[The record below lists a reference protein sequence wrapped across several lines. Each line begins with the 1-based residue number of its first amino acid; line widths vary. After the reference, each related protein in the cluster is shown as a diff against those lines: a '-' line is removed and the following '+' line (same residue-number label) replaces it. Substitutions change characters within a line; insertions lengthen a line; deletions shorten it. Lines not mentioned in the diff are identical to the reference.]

1 MRQTI
6 EQTEEAKAFFDKVN
20 GLSQEA
26 RDHFKIVLEQLIIC
40 YTDDKAHAVLVVDH
54 EDSPRTVMIAI
65 NANEMEAAQLLDT
78 GAKATMGMVMAEMP
92 DKGMLN

>member
-6 EQTEEAKAFFDKVN
+6 EQSEEARAFFDKVN
-20 GLSQEA
+20 GLSQDA
-26 RDHFKIVLEQLIIC
+26 RDHVKMVLSQLITC
-40 YTDDKAHAVLVVDH
+40 YTDDKAHGVLLIDH
-54 EDSPRTVMIAI
+54 DDSPRTVLIAI

-78 GAKATMGMVMAEMP
+78 GAKATMGIVMDDMP

>member
-78 GAKATMGMVMAEMP
+78 GARATMGIVMDDMP